1 MIINYATAQRGG
13 SVKYVRQTKEGKHMN
28 KSVAEIFQDE
38 FHWMQR
44 EMKGLY
50 PWVDKNRWEFLERI
64 TGGMCDHPFCHRH
77 RANGRNLVS
86 SLISSN
92 MHYNPLFDIFQKAIL
107 RAEIRFISRF
117 ILQRSNEERLTGNLV
132 SELDA
137 AIFLAKPVFRQLSK
151 DRYNSER
158 DIDFFY
164 YDLSRGGKVEKQ
176 TGADLGFVVVVD
188 LPDHP
193 FTVRSVVFQ
202 AKKCNSSATIDIEQ
216 LRKIQENTHNKSAYL
231 FYDMNYRTLASP
243 IVIDTSKLT
252 SQAQKS
258 EEKGTKSF
266 TVKMDEILS
275 RGVPLSLYMLH
286 DVIEG
291 GQGEEFSSFGSAFHR
306 FQEMTN
312 SNVYP
317 EPFNGRLAIVSL
329 GKPISIT
336 TNHDGGLD
344 LSI

>member
-1 MIINYATAQRGG
+1 M
-13 SVKYVRQTKEGKHMN
+13 KE
-28 KSVAEIFQDE
+28 STSDIFRDE

-50 PWVDKNRWEFLERI
+50 PWVDKNRWEFIERI
-64 TGGMCDHPFCHRH
+64 TGGLCDHPFCHRH
-77 RANGRNLVS
+77 RGNGRNLIS
-86 SLISSN
+86 SLISSQLQQ
-92 MHYNPLFDIFQKAIL
+92 NPLFDIFQKAIL

-137 AIFLAKPVFRQLSK
+137 AIFLAKPIFRKLSQE
-151 DRYNSER
+151 RYDAER

-188 LPDHP
+188 LPDYP
-193 FTVRSVVFQ
+193 FMVRSVVFQ
-202 AKKCNSSATIDIEQ
+202 AKKCDSTASIDIKQ
-216 LRKIQENTHNKSAYL
+216 LRKIQETTGNKSAYL
-231 FYDMNYRTLASP
+231 FYDMDFRSLASP
-243 IVIDTSKLT
+243 IVIDTSKL
-252 SQAQKS
+252 SSKADES
-258 EEKGTKSF
+258 EKIGNKSF
-266 TVKMDEILS
+266 TIQKDEILN

-291 GQGEEFSSFGSAFHR
+291 AQGLEFSSFKSAFRR
-306 FQEMTN
+306 FEEMTN
-312 SNVYP
+312 SNAP
-317 EPFNGRLAIVSL
+317 EPFNGRLAIVSV
-329 GKPISIT
+329 GKPISISA
-336 TNHDGGLD
+336 NLDGGLD

>member
-1 MIINYATAQRGG
+1 M
-13 SVKYVRQTKEGKHMN
+13 KE
-28 KSVAEIFQDE
+28 SIADIFQDE
-38 FHWMQR
+38 FNWMQR

-50 PWVDKNRWEFLERI
+50 PWVDKNRWEFIERI

-77 RANGRNLVS
+77 RGNGRNLISSLVS
-86 SLISSN
+86 SQLQ
-92 MHYNPLFDIFQKAIL
+92 HNPLLDVFQKAIL

-137 AIFLAKPVFRQLSK
+137 AIFLAKPIFKNLSK
-151 DRYNSER
+151 ERYNTEQNF
-158 DIDFFY
+158 DFFY

-193 FTVRSVVFQ
+193 FMVRSVVFQ
-202 AKKCNSSATIDIEQ
+202 AKKCDSSASIDIAQ
-216 LRKIQENTHNKSAYL
+216 LRKIQETTDNKSAYL
-231 FYDMNYRTLASP
+231 FYDMDFRSLASP

-252 SQAQKS
+252 SQADES
-258 EEKGTKSF
+258 EKKGAKSF
-266 TVKMDEILS
+266 TLKKDDILG

-291 GQGEEFSSFGSAFHR
+291 GQGMEFSSFKSAFRR
-306 FQEMTN
+306 FEEMTN
-312 SNVYP
+312 SNVS

-329 GKPISIT
+329 GKPISISS
-336 TNHDGGLD
+336 NLDGGLD